1 MNELPPHRAR
11 RGQERCERCALPP
24 EGCLCQFT
32 APIELRT
39 RVVVVMHRREV
50 HKTTNTARLVPLAL
64 ANAQVCVMG
73 LAEDRAELE
82 SAEARWDRAVL
93 LFPSDDALELE
104 PSRAAEPITLVVPDG
119 NWRQAH
125 KFARREPLLAQ
136 LPRVRLPAGPP
147 SRYALRKHPDP
158 RFLATFEALARAL
171 GVLEGARV
179 QQHLEA
185 LLDEKVART
194 LRTRPY
200 GAERAGKSGLPFGS
214 PQEDPE
220 RAGARSQSSAA
231 ARPLPTA
238 RR

>member
-1 MNELPPHRAR
+1 MNELPSHRAR
-11 RGQERCERCALPP
+11 HGQARCERCALPP
-24 EGCLCQFT
+24 ASCLCQFA
-32 APIELRT
+32 APLELRT
-39 RVVVVMHRREV
+39 RVIVVMHRREV

-64 ANAQVCVMG
+64 ANSRVCVMG
-73 LAEDRAELE
+73 LAEDRVELE
-82 SAEARWDRAVL
+82 SAAATWSRARL

-104 PSRAAEPITLVVPDG
+104 PAPAEAPITLVVPDG

-125 KFARREPLLAQ
+125 KLARREPLLAE

-171 GVLEGARV
+171 GVLEGPEV
-179 QQHLEA
+179 QQRLEA

-200 GAERAGKSGLPFGS
+200 GAERL
-214 PQEDPE
+214 DP
-220 RAGARSQSSAA
+220 RA
-231 ARPLPTA
+231 
-238 RR
+238 